1 MANVY
6 YPRKPPVSGSSDAGL
21 MALGTT
27 WNPGGVFKTE
37 YIDFLQITALTI
49 NYDKGAVLSN
59 AGAAG
64 AKAAS
69 DKTSL
74 GDSVYLYMPQNFA
87 TSYAAQYSNV
97 AFGTTGKMAAEGLG
111 KSGTAVVSEIQA
123 MASDSAPEA
132 LFNAIAKGSAG
143 LANTMGTDSNVTGAA
158 LSAVTQ
164 GKIFNPFE
172 EMIFTGTGFRSHP
185 FSWKLVARNK
195 QDAEDIKTI
204 IRFFKMNML
213 PNFSG
218 SGITPKD
225 AVSTAPKTSTDPK
238 TNAAVAGETPFGT
251 GSGARYLT
259 VPNRFRLSVKRVT
272 YPEGGTSYTS
282 GTDIKNMFLM
292 KDSILESFN
301 VSYTPD
307 GQYSS
312 TTDGYV
318 PAVQI
323 DCTFKEVAYIT
334 AADAE
339 AGY

>member
-1 MANVY
+1 MATNIY
-6 YPRKPPVSGSSDAGL
+6 YPRKPPVSGSTDAGL
-21 MALGTT
+21 MALGAT
-27 WNPGGVFKTE
+27 WSQGAAFPTE
-37 YIDFLQITALTI
+37 YIDFLQITAMKI
-49 NYDKGAVLSN
+49 KYDKGAVLSN

-64 AKAAS
+64 AKAIE
-69 DKTSL
+69 DKIEL

-123 MASDSAPEA
+123 MANDTAPEA
-132 LFNAIAKGSAG
+132 LFNAIAKGTQG
-143 LANTMGTDSNVTGAA
+143 LANVMGVNSDVSGSA

-185 FSWKLVARNK
+185 FSWKLVAKNAK
-195 QDAEDIKTI
+195 DAEDIKTI

-213 PNFSG
+213 PSYSG
-218 SGITPKD
+218 TGIEPLN
-225 AVSTAPKTSTDPK
+225 AVGTAP
-238 TNAAVAGETPFGT
+238 TNAAVAGSTPFDKT

-259 VPNRFRLSVKRVT
+259 VPNRFRLKVVRVQ
-272 YPEGGTSYTS
+272 YSGDSYTA
-282 GTDIKNMFLM
+282 GGDLTNMFKI
-292 KDSILESFN
+292 KDSLLESFN

-307 GQYSS
+307 GQYIS
-312 TTDGYV
+312 TADGWA

-323 DCTFKEVAYIT
+323 DCTFKETSYVT
-334 AADAE
+334 AVDAE

>member
-1 MANVY
+1 
-6 YPRKPPVSGSSDAGL
+6 
-21 MALGTT
+21 
-27 WNPGGVFKTE
+27 
-37 YIDFLQITALTI
+37 
-49 NYDKGAVLSN
+49 
-59 AGAAG
+59 
-64 AKAAS
+64 
-69 DKTSL
+69 
-74 GDSVYLYMPQNFA
+74 
-87 TSYAAQYSNV
+87 
-97 AFGTTGKMAAEGLG
+97 
-111 KSGTAVVSEIQA
+111 
-123 MASDSAPEA
+123 
-132 LFNAIAKGSAG
+132 
-143 LANTMGTDSNVTGAA
+143 
-158 LSAVTQ
+158 
-164 GKIFNPFE
+164 
-172 EMIFTGTGFRSHP
+172 MIFTGTGFRSHP
-185 FSWKLVARNK
+185 LSWKLVAKNK

-218 SGITPKD
+218 SGIEPKN
-225 AVSTAPKTSTDPK
+225 AVSTAPK
-238 TNAAVAGETPFGT
+238 TNAAVAGATPFGT

-282 GTDIKNMFLM
+282 GSDITNMFLM

>member
-64 AKAAS
+64 AKAAA

-143 LANTMGTDSNVTGAA
+143 LANTMGTDSNVTGTY

-218 SGITPKD
+218 SGIEPKN
-225 AVSTAPKTSTDPK
+225 AVSTAPKT
-238 TNAAVAGETPFGT
+238 NAAAAGATPFGT

-282 GTDIKNMFLM
+282 GSDITNMFLM